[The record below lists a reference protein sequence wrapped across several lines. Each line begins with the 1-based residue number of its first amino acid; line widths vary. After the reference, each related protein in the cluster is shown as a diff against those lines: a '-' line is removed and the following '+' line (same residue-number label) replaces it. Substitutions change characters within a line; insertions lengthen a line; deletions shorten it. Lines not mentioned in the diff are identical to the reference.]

1 LKFGLLLRAMGIY
14 KHLTL
19 GVRTVVIV
27 DGRVLLVRHGYVA
40 GWQFPGGGVDPGETA
55 EAAAKREV
63 LEETGFA
70 IEGQMQLFGLY
81 HATVYTDRDHVA
93 LYVARAAH
101 EVAAFVPN
109 REIAE
114 IGWFAL
120 DRLPKALVPAAARRL
135 KEIAEGTPPSAKW

>member
-1 LKFGLLLRAMGIY
+1 
-14 KHLTL
+14 
-19 GVRTVVIV
+19 
-27 DGRVLLVRHGYVA
+27 
-40 GWQFPGGGVDPGETA
+40 DPGETA